1 MSALPACTIAARP
14 KRIDIVLIGARG
26 RVGSAFRA
34 RLAER
39 SEILRAGL
47 GIDLR
52 LRAAYDR
59 RGLAECEHGLD
70 PIGLDAQLVPR
81 REGDIGQLWNRLGLA
96 CGTVAVDCTAS
107 DEVAADYPDLLGR
120 GIAIAA
126 ANKHAGARPLGFYRD
141 LQVQAQRTPWRYE
154 TTVGAAIPVLGP
166 LRDLRLRGER
176 VLGIRGLLSGSL
188 SYLLARLHEGVAF
201 SDAVIEARELGY
213 TEPDP
218 LEDLSGQ
225 DVARKLLIL
234 GREAG
239 FALEPMQIAV
249 EALSSARARAGGSL
263 REALRAEDA
272 LWAQRVR
279 QATARGERLVVV
291 GEVDAMGGRVSVAS
305 LPADDALAT
314 ARPRENV
321 LEIRTDLQQ
330 QPPLTLRGPGAG
342 AEVTAAGVFSDVLA
356 AAQSLQHR
364 SPLNAQVYAARP

>member
-1 MSALPACTIAARP
+1 MPALPVCTIAARP
-14 KRIDIVLIGARG
+14 KRIDVVLIGARG
-26 RVGSAFRA
+26 RVGSAFRQ

-39 SEILRAGL
+39 HEHLRLSL

-59 RGLAECEHGLD
+59 RGLAEHTQGLD
-70 PIGLDAQLVPR
+70 PISLEHLLAPRSAGDLD
-81 REGDIGQLWNRLGLA
+81 QLWTRLGHDEA
-96 CGTVAVDCTAS
+96 TVAVDCTAS
-107 DEVAADYPDLLGR
+107 DEVATGYPALLAR
-120 GIAIAA
+120 GVAIAA
-126 ANKHAGARPLGFYRD
+126 ANKHAGARPWAFYRA
-141 LQVQAQRTPWRYE
+141 LQAQAQHTPWRYE

-188 SYLLARLHEGVAF
+188 SYLLSRLHEGVAF

-239 FALEPMQIAV
+239 FELEPAQIKV
-249 EALSSARARAGGSL
+249 EPLSGAHVQPGDSL
-263 REALRAEDA
+263 QQALRAEDA
-272 LWAQRVR
+272 IWAQRVQR
-279 QATARGERLVVV
+279 ATARGERLVVV
-291 GEVDAMGGRVSVAS
+291 GEVDATGGRVSIAS
-305 LPADDALAT
+305 LRADDVLAT

-364 SPLNAQVYAARP
+364 APSGG

>member
-1 MSALPACTIAARP
+1 MPALVSPSQIDSA

-26 RVGSAFRA
+26 RVGSAFRR
-34 RLAER
+34 RLAAQ
-39 SEILRAGL
+39 SDALRASLGL
-47 GIDLR
+47 DLR
-52 LRAAYDR
+52 LRAAFDQ
-59 RGLAECEHGLD
+59 RGLAEHESGLD
-70 PIGLDAQLVPR
+70 PVVLEPALRARHAGDLD
-81 REGDIGQLWNRLGLA
+81 QLWERLGSA
-96 CGTVAVDCTAS
+96 TRTVAVDCTAS
-107 DEVAADYPDLLGR
+107 DDVAADYPALLAR

-126 ANKHAGARPLGFYRD
+126 ANKHAGARPWAFYRA
-141 LQVQAQRTPWRYE
+141 LQSQARRTPWHYE

-188 SYLLARLHEGVAF
+188 SFLLSRLHEGAAF
-201 SDAVIEARELGY
+201 SDAVIEARDLGY

-218 LEDLSGQ
+218 LEDLGGQ

-239 FALEPMQIAV
+239 FELEPAQIAV
-249 EALSSARARAGGSL
+249 EPLTRARQAAADTL
-263 REALRAEDA
+263 IDVLRADDGAWRARVHE
-272 LWAQRVR
+272 AQLRD
-279 QATARGERLVVV
+279 ERLVVV
-291 GEVDAMGGRVSVAS
+291 GEVDASGGRVGVAS
-305 LPADDALAT
+305 LPSHDVLAS

-356 AAQSLQHR
+356 AAQALI
-364 SPLNAQVYAARP
+364 

>member
-1 MSALPACTIAARP
+1 MSACTPAFRP
-14 KRIDIVLIGARG
+14 KRIDLVLIGARG

-39 SEILRAGL
+39 REALRAGL

-59 RGLAECEHGLD
+59 RGLAENEHGLD
-70 PIGLDAQLVPR
+70 PVGVDALLTPR
-81 REGDIGQLWNRLGLA
+81 REGDVGQLWSRLGQT

-107 DEVAADYPDLLGR
+107 DEIAADYPQLLAR

-126 ANKHAGARPLGFYRD
+126 ANKHAGARPWAFYSA
-141 LQVQAQRTPWRYE
+141 LQERARRTPWHYE

-188 SYLLARLHEGVAF
+188 SYLLSRLHEGVAF
-201 SDAVIEARELGY
+201 SEAVIEARELGY

-218 LEDLSGQ
+218 LEDLGGQ

-239 FALEPMQIAV
+239 FALEPWQIAV
-249 EALSSARARAGGSL
+249 EPLTAARGVHGEALLQALRGEDAAWRARIAT
-263 REALRAEDA
+263 
-272 LWAQRVR
+272 AQ
-279 QATARGERLVVV
+279 ARGERLVVV
-291 GEVDAMGGRVSVAS
+291 GEVDASGGRVGVAS
-305 LPADDALAT
+305 LRVDDVLAS

-342 AEVTAAGVFSDVLA
+342 AEITAAGVFSDVLA
-356 AAQSLQHR
+356 AAQRLSR
-364 SPLNAQVYAARP
+364 

>member
-1 MSALPACTIAARP
+1 MPALSQTCAATPA
-14 KRIDIVLIGARG
+14 KRVDIVLIGARG
-26 RVGSAFRA
+26 RVGTAFRQ

-39 SEILRAGL
+39 RDALHQSL

-59 RGLAECEHGLD
+59 RGIAEHAQGLD
-70 PIGLDAQLVPR
+70 PVDIESALSPR
-81 REGDIGQLWNRLGLA
+81 IDGDLGQLWTRLGRVQH
-96 CGTVAVDCTAS
+96 TIAVDCTAS
-107 DEVAADYPDLLGR
+107 DEVAAGYPALLESGV
-120 GIAIAA
+120 AIAA
-126 ANKHAGARPLGFYRD
+126 ANKHAGARPWAFYRA
-141 LQVQAQRTPWRYE
+141 LQAQAQRTPWRYE

-188 SYLLARLHEGVAF
+188 SYLMSRLHEGVDF
-201 SDAVIEARELGY
+201 SQAVIEARDLGY

-218 LEDLSGQ
+218 LEDLGGQ

-239 FALEPMQIAV
+239 FELEPGQIAV
-249 EALSSARARAGGSL
+249 EPLTAVRALDGDAL
-263 REALRAEDA
+263 LQALRAEDGA
-272 LWAQRVR
+272 WRQRIQKAQ
-279 QATARGERLVVV
+279 ARGERLVVV
-291 GEVDAMGGRVSVAS
+291 GEVGPAGGRVGVVA
-305 LPADDALAT
+305 LPAADVLAG

-356 AAQSLQHR
+356 AAQTLTR
-364 SPLNAQVYAARP
+364 

>member
-1 MSALPACTIAARP
+1 MPALPNTVPSDAA

-26 RVGSAFRA
+26 RVGSAFRQ

-39 SEILRAGL
+39 REALRASLGL
-47 GIDLR
+47 DLR
-52 LRAAYDR
+52 LRAAFDR
-59 RGLAECEHGLD
+59 RGLAEQESGLD
-70 PIGLDAQLVPR
+70 PVGLEPALQPRSAGDLDRLWARIGSA
-81 REGDIGQLWNRLGLA
+81 A
-96 CGTVAVDCTAS
+96 HTVAVDCTAS
-107 DEVAADYPDLLGR
+107 DDVAAGYPALLGR

-126 ANKHAGARPLGFYRD
+126 ANKHAGARPWAFYSA
-141 LQVQAQRTPWRYE
+141 LQERARRTPWHYE

-188 SYLLARLHEGVAF
+188 SYLLSRLHEGVAF

-218 LEDLSGQ
+218 LEDLGGQ

-239 FALEPMQIAV
+239 FTLEPQQIAV
-249 EALSSARARAGGSL
+249 EPLTAARAVRGDAL
-263 REALRAEDA
+263 LQALRAEDA
-272 LWAQRVR
+272 GWRARIAAAQ
-279 QATARGERLVVV
+279 ARSERLVVV
-291 GEVDAMGGRVSVAS
+291 GEVGPEGGRVGVAS
-305 LPADDALAT
+305 LPLDDVLAS

-356 AAQSLQHR
+356 AAQRLSR
-364 SPLNAQVYAARP
+364 

>member
-1 MSALPACTIAARP
+1 MSTLPACTLTSAP

-26 RVGSAFRA
+26 RVGSAFRQ
-34 RLAER
+34 RLADRREA
-39 SEILRAGL
+39 LRASLGL
-47 GIDLR
+47 DLR
-52 LRAAYDR
+52 LRAALDR
-59 RGLAECEHGLD
+59 RGFAEQESGLD
-70 PIGLDAQLVPR
+70 PVGLEPALQPRSAGDLDRLWAQVDGAAL
-81 REGDIGQLWNRLGLA
+81 
-96 CGTVAVDCTAS
+96 TVAVDCTAS
-107 DEVAADYPDLLGR
+107 DEVAAGYPALLGR

-126 ANKHAGARPLGFYRD
+126 ANKHAGAQPWAFYCA
-141 LQVQAQRTPWRYE
+141 LQERAQRTPWHYE

-188 SYLLARLHEGVAF
+188 SYLLARLHEGATF

-218 LEDLSGQ
+218 LEDLGGQ

-239 FALEPMQIAV
+239 FALEPCQIAV
-249 EALSSARARAGGSL
+249 EPLTAARAVHGDAL
-263 REALRAEDA
+263 LKALRAEDA
-272 LWAQRVR
+272 EWRARIASAQ
-279 QATARGERLVVV
+279 ARGERLVVV
-291 GEVDAMGGRVSVAS
+291 GEVGPAGGRVGVAS
-305 LPADDALAT
+305 LPLDDVLAS

-356 AAQSLQHR
+356 AAQRLGR
-364 SPLNAQVYAARP
+364 

>member
-1 MSALPACTIAARP
+1 MSALSACTPASSP
-14 KRIDIVLIGARG
+14 KRIDLVLIGARG

-59 RGLAECEHGLD
+59 RGLAESEHGLD
-70 PIGLDAQLVPR
+70 PIGVDALLAPRSAGDLDR
-81 REGDIGQLWNRLGLA
+81 LWARVGSA
-96 CGTVAVDCTAS
+96 AHTVAVDCTAS
-107 DEVAADYPDLLGR
+107 DEVAADYPALLGR

-126 ANKHAGARPLGFYRD
+126 ANKHAGARPWAFYST
-141 LQVQAQRTPWRYE
+141 LQERARRTPWHYE

-188 SYLLARLHEGVAF
+188 SYLLSRLHEGAAF
-201 SDAVIEARELGY
+201 SEAVIEARDLGY

-218 LEDLSGQ
+218 LEDLGGQ

-239 FALEPMQIAV
+239 FPLEPKQIAV
-249 EALSSARARAGGSL
+249 EPLTTASAIHGDALQK
-263 REALRAEDA
+263 ALRAEDA
-272 LWAQRVR
+272 HWRERITA
-279 QATARGERLVVV
+279 AKARGERLVVV
-291 GEVDAMGGRVSVAS
+291 ARVGPAGGRVGVAS
-305 LPADDALAT
+305 LPLDDVLAS

-356 AAQSLQHR
+356 AAQRLSL
-364 SPLNAQVYAARP
+364 

>member
-1 MSALPACTIAARP
+1 MPALASTSPAESA

-26 RVGSAFRA
+26 RVGSAFRQ

-39 SEILRAGL
+39 REALRHGL

-59 RGLAECEHGLD
+59 RALAEHEHGID
-70 PIGLDAQLVPR
+70 PMSIESALVPR
-81 REGDIGQLWNRLGLA
+81 REGDLDRLWSRL
-96 CGTVAVDCTAS
+96 CNVRPTVVVDCTAS
-107 DEVAADYPDLLGR
+107 DEVAADYPALLGR

-126 ANKHAGARPLGFYRD
+126 ANKHAGARPWAFYQA
-141 LQVQAQRTPWRYE
+141 LQTQAQRTPWRYE

-166 LRDLRLRGER
+166 LRDLRLRGEQ

-188 SYLLARLHEGVAF
+188 SYLLARMHDGIAF
-201 SDAVIEARELGY
+201 SDAVIEARDLGY

-218 LEDLSGQ
+218 LEDLGGL

-239 FALEPMQIAV
+239 FELETAQIAV
-249 EALSSARARAGGSL
+249 EPLTQVRGVSSD
-263 REALRAEDA
+263 ALRQVLHAEDDH
-272 LWAQRVR
+272 WRQRVL
-279 QATARGERLVVV
+279 QAQVRGERLVMV
-291 GEVDAMGGRVSVAS
+291 GEVGPEGGSVGVVS
-305 LPADDALAT
+305 LPVDDILAS
-314 ARPRENV
+314 ARARENV

-342 AEVTAAGVFSDVLA
+342 AEITAAGVFSDVLT
-356 AAQSLQHR
+356 AAQAL
-364 SPLNAQVYAARP
+364 AR

>member
-1 MSALPACTIAARP
+1 MSALPACVPSPSP

-39 SEILRAGL
+39 SEILRASL

-59 RGLAECEHGLD
+59 RGLAESEHGLD
-70 PIGLDAQLVPR
+70 PIGVDALLAPR
-81 REGDIGQLWNRLGLA
+81 CEGDVSQLWNRLGQA

-107 DEVAADYPDLLGR
+107 DEVAADYPSLLGR

-141 LQVQAQRTPWRYE
+141 LQAQAQRTPWRYE

-188 SYLLARLHEGVAF
+188 SYLLSRLHEGVAF
-201 SDAVIEARELGY
+201 SEAVIEARELGY

-218 LEDLSGQ
+218 LEDLGGQ
-225 DVARKLLIL
+225 DIARKLLIL

-239 FALEPMQIAV
+239 FELEPAQIVVQPLTQVRGVQGEALQRALAVEDAAWRERINSALEC
-249 EALSSARARAGGSL
+249 
-263 REALRAEDA
+263 
-272 LWAQRVR
+272 
-279 QATARGERLVVV
+279 GERLVVV
-291 GEVDAMGGRVSVAS
+291 GEVDASGGRVGVAS
-305 LPADDALAT
+305 LRADDVLAS

-356 AAQSLQHR
+356 LAQAL
-364 SPLNAQVYAARP
+364 PG

>member
-1 MSALPACTIAARP
+1 MSALPACIPCSSP

-39 SEILRAGL
+39 SEILRASL

-59 RGLAECEHGLD
+59 RGLAESEHGLD
-70 PIGLDAQLVPR
+70 PIGVDALLAPR
-81 REGDIGQLWNRLGLA
+81 REGDVSQLWNRLGQA

-107 DEVAADYPDLLGR
+107 DEVAADYPSLLGR

-141 LQVQAQRTPWRYE
+141 LQAQAQRTPWRYE

-188 SYLLARLHEGVAF
+188 SYLLSRLHEGVAF
-201 SDAVIEARELGY
+201 SVAVIEARDLGY

-218 LEDLSGQ
+218 LEDLGGQ

-239 FALEPMQIAV
+239 FELEPAQITVQPLTEARGVQGEALLRALEAD
-249 EALSSARARAGGSL
+249 
-263 REALRAEDA
+263 DA
-272 LWAQRVR
+272 IWRTRISDAQE
-279 QATARGERLVVV
+279 RGERLVVV
-291 GEVDAMGGRVSVAS
+291 GEVDASGGRVGVAS
-305 LPADDALAT
+305 LRADDVLAS

-342 AEVTAAGVFSDVLA
+342 ADVTAAGVFSDVLA
-356 AAQSLQHR
+356 AAQVL
-364 SPLNAQVYAARP
+364 AQG